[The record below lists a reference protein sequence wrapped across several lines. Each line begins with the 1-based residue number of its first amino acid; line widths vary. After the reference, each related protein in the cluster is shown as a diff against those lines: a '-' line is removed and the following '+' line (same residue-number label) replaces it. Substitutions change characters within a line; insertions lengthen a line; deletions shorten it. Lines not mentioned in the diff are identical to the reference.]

1 MRHGLA
7 HDKLVRMKYG
17 VLGFLGLLGCGVST
31 VFYEPDPPSPSGTT
45 VQPVFN
51 GETHQSPTAPPPVTG
66 GSVRIVK
73 ADNAAYAIV
82 SDPEEDVIDV
92 VSLDGAPALVGQIAL
107 SPGDEPNRAV
117 SDASGMVHV
126 VLRGGGAIATIDPRT
141 ASLVD
146 RRAVC
151 PAPRGIDYDASLD
164 TLHVACATGELVSLG
179 STGPVTRVVRLD
191 RDLRDVIVSKN
202 GLLVTRFRSAEVLH
216 VDSAGNIATRTSPH
230 PSLDQTYSSMASV
243 VAWRTIQNVKGD
255 VVMLHQLAST
265 QALVVV
271 AWQTYYA
278 DANSPISASAV
289 SVESG
294 NDDPTALGIEV
305 AIDATSDATG
315 VVETLGLLGD
325 IQTGNTNPNDPS
337 ASVISLGEKSTDF
350 SVVNNHDQFVAI
362 DDGGPIGVPFKVVQ
376 RRAPTAKLEI
386 FGASFQDPIA
396 SVSLNQKTSHLDT
409 GFDVFHI
416 PTFVGTACMSC
427 HPEGGDDGHTW
438 KFSFSSTSGTG
449 TLSPTNTEVRRTQS
463 LRGGIVTDSAP
474 YHWNGDLPT
483 LGALCDEV
491 FTHRMGGGK
500 VTSTQEPIV
509 AHWMNSIPRVPVR
522 TDLDATK
529 VAAGKAL
536 FEGSAGC
543 TSCHVGGTGT
553 LVANQDIGKTDSLG
567 QSQPMQVPSLLDVVD
582 RAPYMHDG
590 CAATLM
596 DRFTN
601 PSCGGA
607 NHGNAAN
614 LSQDDLQSITTYL
627 ESL

>member
-1 MRHGLA
+1 
-7 HDKLVRMKYG
+7 MKYG
-17 VLGFLGLLGCGVST
+17 ALGFLGLLGCGVTT
-31 VFYEPDPPSPSGTT
+31 VLYDPDPSNPYGTT
-45 VQPVFN
+45 AQPVFN
-51 GETHQSPTAPPPVTG
+51 GETNQAATAPPPVTG

-73 ADNAAYAIV
+73 SGGVAYAIA

-92 VSLDGAPALVGQIAL
+92 VSLDGSPALVGQIAL
-107 SPGDEPNRAV
+107 SPGDEPNRMVA
-117 SDASGMVHV
+117 DASGMVHV

-146 RRAVC
+146 RRHVC

-164 TLHVACATGELVSLG
+164 TLQVACATGELVSLG

-191 RDLRDVIVSKN
+191 RDLRDVIVSPS

-216 VDSAGNIATRTSPH
+216 VDASGNITQRTH
-230 PSLDQTYSSMASV
+230 PGASLDSTYSDMASV
-243 VAWRTIQNVKGD
+243 VAWRTLKNLNGKVYM
-255 VVMLHQLAST
+255 VHQLASI

-271 AWQTYYA
+271 PAQTYYA
-278 DANSPISASAV
+278 STGTPISASAAT
-289 SVESG
+289 VESAG
-294 NDDPTALGIEV
+294 SGPTALGIQI
-305 AIDATSDATG
+305 AIDATTDVNG
-315 VVETLGLLGD
+315 NLETLGLLGD
-325 IQTGNTNPNDPS
+325 IQTGTDTSYATTGITSIGEPS
-337 ASVISLGEKSTDF
+337 TSYLTI
-350 SVVNNHDQFVAI
+350 NNHDQFVAI

-386 FGASFQDPIA
+386 FGSSFTDKRA

-409 GFDVFHI
+409 GFDIFHI
-416 PTFVGTACMSC
+416 PTSVGTACMSC

-438 KFSFSSTSGTG
+438 KFSVNSTTNFSTG
-449 TLSPTNTEVRRTQS
+449 TTTAGEIETRRTQS
-463 LRGGIVTDSAP
+463 LRGGVVTNTAP

-500 VTSTQEPIV
+500 VTDKQEPIV
-509 AHWMNSIPRVPVR
+509 AHWMNALPRVPVR
-522 TDLDATK
+522 EDLSATQI
-529 VAAGKAL
+529 AAGKAL
-536 FEGSAGC
+536 FDGTAGC
-543 TSCHVGGTGT
+543 TSCHVGGTGSLT
-553 LVANQDIGKTDSLG
+553 ENQNIGKTDIDGKSN
-567 QSQPMQVPSLLDVVD
+567 PMQVPSLIDVID

-601 PSCGGA
+601 PSCGGS
-607 NHGNAAN
+607 NHGNVSS
-614 LSQDDLQSITTYL
+614 LSGTDLNNISVYL